1 MRLVI
6 LLSLITLA
14 FAGSSSKS
22 SKSSKSKKSKSK
34 SKSKSTPS
42 PTTPSPITTTSAVD
56 LCTCWDIDL
65 MADPIISE
73 DEACYWYKATLA
85 SDKQYCLDVIDYII
99 LGAGDEC
106 ALI

>member
-14 FAGSSSKS
+14 FASSSSESSKS
-22 SKSSKSKKSKSK
+22 SESKKSKSK

-42 PTTPSPITTTSAVD
+42 PTTSAVD

-65 MADPIISE
+65 VADPIISE
-73 DEACYWYKATLA
+73 DEACYGYKSTLA